1 MPFQADDV
9 RGAAGAGA
17 TLKILSGGATKE
29 MDVNTFL
36 WESDSM
42 GTDIIL
48 SVTIPK
54 LAENEH
60 LLTFRAA
67 QRPNNAHALLNACF
81 RATVDPASKAVSNVV
96 LGFGVADLKAT
107 FATAAQDAMNGSTL
121 DMASL
126 TATLAGLESL
136 KMIEETQ
143 YHTTMQPEGKDA
155 YRRNLA
161 SSFVC
166 EFPTAC
172 LRRPEP
178 TTDADRRWQTN
189 SISACSGAAA
199 ARCLRRSRA
208 RAPC

>member
-1 MPFQADDV
+1 M
-9 RGAAGAGA
+9 
-17 TLKILSGGATKE
+17 
-29 MDVNTFL
+29 NTFL

-172 LRRPEP
+172 PRRPEP
-178 TTDADRRWQTN
+178 TADADRRWQTN

-199 ARCLRRSRA
+199 ARCRRRSRA

>member
-1 MPFQADDV
+1 M
-9 RGAAGAGA
+9 
-17 TLKILSGGATKE
+17 
-29 MDVNTFL
+29 
-36 WESDSM
+36 
-42 GTDIIL
+42 
-48 SVTIPK
+48 
-54 LAENEH
+54 
-60 LLTFRAA
+60 
-67 QRPNNAHALLNACF
+67 
-81 RATVDPASKAVSNVV
+81 

-107 FATAAQDAMNGSTL
+107 FATAAQDAMDGSTL

-166 EFPTAC
+166 EYPTAC
-172 LRRPEP
+172 PRRPLEP

-208 RAPC
+208 PPPC